1 MGRGHHP
8 IFLKLP
14 GGGLMAVN
22 AFHKI
27 NAFITEAFSPAV
39 NNNFN
44 IAPITEFVKALPA
57 HRA

>member
-1 MGRGHHP
+1 
-8 IFLKLP
+8 
-14 GGGLMAVN
+14 MAVN